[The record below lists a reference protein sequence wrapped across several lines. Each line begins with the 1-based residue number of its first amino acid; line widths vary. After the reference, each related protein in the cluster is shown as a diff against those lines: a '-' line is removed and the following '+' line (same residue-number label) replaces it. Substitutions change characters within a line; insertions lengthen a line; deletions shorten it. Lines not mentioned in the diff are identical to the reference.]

1 MSEQPEATTAHAET
15 SGRPLSGRTV
25 MITRAREQAAEFAAA
40 LEGYGAR
47 VVSCPTIEIVAPES
61 YALLD
66 DSIENL
72 FGYDWIIFT
81 SVNGV
86 EHFLRRLEAAG
97 KEVGELD
104 DVRVCAIGDAT
115 SERLAAARVHVD
127 VVPQKFQAEGVF
139 DALENYLG
147 GRENF
152 GNLNFLLPRAAV
164 ARDFLPR
171 ALEEAGARVDVVSAY
186 RTVRPETTDRARA
199 EALLVGGGVD
209 CVTFTSSSTVH
220 NFAQLFDTRDL
231 RRLLAG
237 VRVACIGEITAQT
250 AAEYGLRTDIQ
261 PSEFTAPALA
271 RSIAEFYRGL
281 ETRG

>member
-1 MSEQPEATTAHAET
+1 MTEQRTERTDAHATTNEK
-15 SGRPLSGRTV
+15 PLSGRTV

-66 DSIENL
+66 DAIENL

-115 SERLAAARVHVD
+115 SERLAAAHIHVD

-152 GNLNFLLPRAAV
+152 VNLNFLLPRAAV

-171 ALEEAGARVDVVSAY
+171 ALEEAGARVDVVPAY
-186 RTVRPETTDRARA
+186 RTLRAETTDRARVRGP
-199 EALLVGGGVD
+199 LVG
-209 CVTFTSSSTVH
+209 
-220 NFAQLFDTRDL
+220 R
-231 RRLLAG
+231 
-237 VRVACIGEITAQT
+237 
-250 AAEYGLRTDIQ
+250 
-261 PSEFTAPALA
+261 
-271 RSIAEFYRGL
+271 
-281 ETRG
+281 